1 MPHADVLRTLVEELK
16 RVGVDAEH
24 MVAGLSARAD
34 EAIRALRSLPDGA
47 GPAAF
52 LARLRQESDAVH
64 RADAQAQREAPPA
77 ELAPSAA
84 APRAAQ
90 DSSRN
95 GDQRAASSL
104 DRTA

>member
-16 RVGVDAEH
+16 RVGVDADN

-34 EAIRALRSLPDGA
+34 DAIRALRALPDGA

-52 LARLRQESDAVH
+52 LARLRLESEVAHRPEVTAHADGSPGDTATRGEASARSAPDA
-64 RADAQAQREAPPA
+64 DRESERRTAPM
-77 ELAPSAA
+77 
-84 APRAAQ
+84 
-90 DSSRN
+90 
-95 GDQRAASSL
+95 

>member
-16 RVGVDAEH
+16 RVGVDADN

-52 LARLRQESDAVH
+52 LARLRQESDVAH
-64 RADAQAQREAPPA
+64 RPEVTAHGDAPM
-77 ELAPSAA
+77 
-84 APRAAQ
+84 
-90 DSSRN
+90 
-95 GDQRAASSL
+95 